1 MNPSTP
7 DDTANWLGLRDR
19 VFVVTGAASGI
30 GRAIATAA
38 AAAGASMV
46 LLDRNLAGA
55 EEVAAALRGNGAR
68 AVALACDTSSPESV
82 ASAAEETRRRAGPAE
97 ILVNNAGV
105 LRSGKLESLTLADW
119 NETLT
124 VNLTGYFLCAQA
136 FGRQMLEA
144 RRGRMVHIAS
154 IAGNEPQLRSG
165 AYSASKAGV
174 LMLSRQIAAE
184 WGPSGICSNA
194 VSPGLIR
201 TPMSEAF
208 YTAPG
213 IAERRAAIVP
223 SRRVGTPEDIA
234 EAVLYLA
241 SDRAGYVNGAEIAVD
256 GAFNSILMDQVPR
269 PGF

>member
-1 MNPSTP
+1 MNTLPK

-30 GRAIATAA
+30 GRAITAL
-38 AAAGASMV
+38 AAGAGASLV
-46 LLDRNLAGA
+46 LLDRNLSGA
-55 EEVAAALRGNGAR
+55 EEAAVSLRGKGAR
-68 AVALACDTSSPESV
+68 AIALACDTANEESV
-82 ASAAEETRRRAGPAE
+82 ATAAEAALSRVGPAGV
-97 ILVNNAGV
+97 LVNNAGI
-105 LRSGKLESLTLADW
+105 LRSGKLESLSLADW
-119 NETLT
+119 NETLAI
-124 VNLTGYFLCAQA
+124 NLTGYFLCAQA
-136 FGRQMLEA
+136 FGRQMLAA
-144 RRGRMVHIAS
+144 RRGSMIHIAS

-174 LMLSRQIAAE
+174 LILSRQIAAE
-184 WGPSGICSNA
+184 WGPSGIRSNA

-208 YTAPG
+208 YAAPG
-213 IAERRAAIVP
+213 IAERRAAVVP
-223 SRRVGTPEDIA
+223 SRRVGAPEDIA

-241 SDRAGYVNGAEIAVD
+241 SDRAAYVNGAEIAVD

>member
-1 MNPSTP
+1 MTEHLSS
-7 DDTANWLGLRDR
+7 DWLGLHGRT
-19 VFVVTGAASGI
+19 FAVTGAASGI
-30 GRAIATAA
+30 GRAIAGAA
-38 AAAGASMV
+38 AAAGASLM
-46 LLDRNLAGA
+46 LLDRDIAGA
-55 EEVAAALRGNGAR
+55 ESVAAELSAKGWSAL
-68 AVALACDTSSPESV
+68 ALACDTSDPRSV
-82 ASAAEETRRRAGPAE
+82 SAAAEESLRRAGPAAV
-97 ILVNNAGV
+97 LVNNAGI
-105 LRSGKLESLTLADW
+105 LRSGKLESLSLADW
-119 NETLT
+119 NETLAI
-124 VNLTGYFLCAQA
+124 NLTGYFLCAQA
-136 FGRQMLEA
+136 FGRQMLA
-144 RRGRMVHIAS
+144 AHRGSMVHIAS

-174 LMLSRQIAAE
+174 LVLSRQIAAE
-184 WGPSGICSNA
+184 WGPSGIRSNA
-194 VSPGLIR
+194 VSPGLVR

-223 SRRVGTPEDIA
+223 SRRVGVPEDIA